1 MPIIN
6 RGPQPD
12 RPDEDASKAILPK
25 RNGPEPAPP
34 QHFVSPPAPVGKPS
48 NLGGLLAGVLGLCA
62 LGAVGYAAYAYVP
75 TMLAQSEH
83 VEVTVDMDIERA
95 LRAHG
100 LIELLERKIQQNQRA
115 LASAEKSK
123 DQTMADTMRLALGK
137 NLEDLER
144 YQDSYIGS
152 ISELHETYAER
163 EGAVLAALKA
173 ELQNSEGAMAV
184 GKADAVT
191 EIVALLKSVPQDQ
204 PAQSF
209 LSAKLKP
216 QKVSAEQP
224 ESN

>member
-6 RGPQPD
+6 RGSQPEQ
-12 RPDEDASKAILPK
+12 PEEDASRAILPK
-25 RNGPEPAPP
+25 RSTAGAAAP
-34 QHFVSPPAPVGKPS
+34 QKFVSAPTPIGKPS
-48 NLGGLLAGVLGLCA
+48 NLAGLLAGFLGLCA
-62 LGAVGYAAYAYVP
+62 LGAVGYAVYAYVP
-75 TMLAQSEH
+75 TLRAQSEH
-83 VEVTVDMDIERA
+83 VGVTVDMDIERA

-115 LASAEKSK
+115 LASAEQSK

-144 YQDSYIGS
+144 YQDAYVGS

-163 EGAVLAALKA
+163 EGAVLAALRA

-204 PAQSF
+204 PAQSY
-209 LSAKLKP
+209 LSARLKP
-216 QKVSAEQP
+216 QKVGAQEP
-224 ESN
+224 EIN